1 MSLWDTQI
9 MLSQYTSHA
18 PDSTICIIVS
28 AYDIFFIIQQADVP
42 IKLNAATIMREGK
55 LFKEREQEVIKK

>member
-1 MSLWDTQI
+1 M
-9 MLSQYTSHA
+9 
-18 PDSTICIIVS
+18 
-28 AYDIFFIIQQADVP
+28 IFHFVIQQADVP